1 MAGEVDQR
9 YTYMQSRKK
18 YNRPSG
24 MLWSENSGTLVEDP
38 LSTTV
43 PKQKIYVP
51 IGFEIGEDT
60 NGQTD
65 SSLEDQFLILTDD
78 NRSPLDFSD
87 ERIEKRERMINGRMR
102 SYHIADKMRLSTSW
116 SMIPSRSHSDIP
128 NFDPATGKSLA
139 KSYTTDG
146 GAGGADMLEWYDAH
160 KGSFWVFLA
169 YDRKGIFKGTE
180 DSYDHLKQYNQL
192 VEMFISS
199 FTYSVEKR
207 GANFD
212 YWNVSVTLE
221 EV

>member
-1 MAGEVDQR
+1 MVDDPR
-9 YTYMQSRKK
+9 FTYMQSRKR

-24 MLWSENSGTLVEDP
+24 MLWSENSGTLLNGLYIPQGYEVGAATDGVDP
-38 LSTTV
+38 ELT
-43 PKQKIYVP
+43 
-51 IGFEIGEDT
+51 
-60 NGQTD
+60 
-65 SSLEDQFLILTDD
+65 DQFLMLTDD

-102 SYHIADKMRLSTSW
+102 SYHTADKMKISTGW
-116 SMIPSRSHSDIP
+116 NMIPSRSHSNVPSFNI
-128 NFDPATGKSLA
+128 ATGKSPHT
-139 KSYTTDG
+139 SYTTDG
-146 GAGGADMLEWYDAH
+146 GAGGADMLEWYDGH

-180 DSYDHLKQYNQL
+180 APYDHLQQYNQL
-192 VEMFISS
+192 IEMFISS
-199 FTYSVEKR
+199 FSYSVEKR

>member
-1 MAGEVDQR
+1 MADEVDLR
-9 YTYMQSRKK
+9 YTYMQNRKK

-24 MLWSENSGTLVEDP
+24 MLWSENSGTL
-38 LSTTV
+38 
-43 PKQKIYVP
+43 I
-51 IGFEIGEDT
+51 
-60 NGQTD
+60 NGLYIPYGLEVGADATEETD
-65 SSLEDQFLILTDD
+65 QNLLDQFLMLTDD

-102 SYHIADKMRLSTSW
+102 SYHIADKMKLSTSW
-116 SMIPSRSHSDIP
+116 SMIPSRSHSDVP
-128 NFDPATGKSLA
+128 NFDPATGLSPY

-169 YDRKGIFKGTE
+169 YDRKGIFKGKE
-180 DSYDHLKQYNQL
+180 DPYDHLSQYNQL
-192 VEMFISS
+192 IEMFISS